1 MRKPFVHP
9 PVTIFRHHFNTRGAR
24 GDEREEEQRL
34 QGEARE
40 RHRCLIYA
48 QNSLKRRYFETR
60 FDEWMVTLAASREG
74 KGKVIITIITIIA
87 ITTILTRITIITI
100 TCIIIV
106 TTITMIITIII
117 IIVITGGGRGERF

>member
-1 MRKPFVHP
+1 V
-9 PVTIFRHHFNTRGAR
+9 
-24 GDEREEEQRL
+24 

-100 TCIIIV
+100 V

-117 IIVITGGGRGERF
+117 LITGGGRGERF